1 VDKAR
6 VLVEIRVAW
15 ETNEGQETRA
25 EWVEQEILVLQGKV

>member
-1 VDKAR
+1 
-6 VLVEIRVAW
+6 VAW